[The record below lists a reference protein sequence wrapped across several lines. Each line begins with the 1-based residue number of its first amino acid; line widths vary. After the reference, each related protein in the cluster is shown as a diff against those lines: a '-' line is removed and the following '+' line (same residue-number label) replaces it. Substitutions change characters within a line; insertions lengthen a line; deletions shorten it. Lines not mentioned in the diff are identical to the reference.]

1 MRIRRLFGIVM
12 MAALLVAPVGVD
24 AFPQTPAAPDVV
36 TLQIVLTSQ
45 GNGKVTT
52 QTHSMELPLDGTAG
66 TLRLGSEVPVA
77 VNGLTVLQQLGTSVD
92 ATAKAGPGGLFR
104 IALTITFRALYD
116 NKQAPQVLQLS
127 AGQPVFRNFI
137 VATTALLK
145 DGQST
150 LATATDI
157 LSNETWQAN
166 VTLSLK
172 K

>member
-1 MRIRRLFGIVM
+1 MRIRRLFGIVLV
-12 MAALLVAPVGVD
+12 AALLVAPTRVG
-24 AFPQTPAAPDVV
+24 AFPQTPAATGVV

-52 QTHSMELPLDGTAG
+52 QTHSLELPLDGTMG
-66 TLRLGSEVPVA
+66 NLRLGSEVPVS
-77 VNGLTVLQQLGTSVD
+77 VNGLTVLQQVGTSVD
-92 ATAKAGPGGLFR
+92 ATAKSSPGGLFR
-104 IALTITFRALYD
+104 IALTITFRSLYED
-116 NKQAPQVLQLS
+116 KQAPQVLQMS
-127 AGQPVFRNFI
+127 AGQPAFRNFI
-137 VATTALLK
+137 VATTALLN